1 MTVFFSSKW
10 CRMSV
15 NIQVATKAVV
25 TVAEMARMVGLSR
38 ARFYQLQGTTFP
50 LPVYDILT
58 RRPLYTEEQQRECLQ
73 VRRRNCGIDG
83 RPILFY
89 ARRLQTAPP
98 PRKARAV
105 GGSPRT
111 NGHADLLPGL
121 KSLGLA
127 SVTAAQVDAVVREL
141 FPRGTDGVET
151 AEVIRSVFVRLRRR
165 D

>member
-1 MTVFFSSKW
+1 
-10 CRMSV
+10 MSV
-15 NIQVATKAVV
+15 NQQVATKAVV

-50 LPVYDILT
+50 WPVYDLVT
-58 RRPLYTEEQQRECLQ
+58 RRPFYTEEQQRGCLE

-89 ARRLQTAPP
+89 ARRHQDAPP
-98 PRKARAV
+98 PRKNRATSV
-105 GGSPRT
+105 RPKVD
-111 NGHADLLPGL
+111 GHADLLSSL
-121 KSLGLA
+121 KALGIA
-127 SVTAAQVDAVVREL
+127 SVTAVQVDAVVREL
-141 FPRGTDGVET
+141 FPKGTAGVEM